1 MVVLGHVADFSE
13 GGTPECDGRAVDAFL
28 DLVGAT
34 SAESPESLAAHVDD
48 LPDGGTPELDVGLGF
63 VEITV
68 CSEVRAGSH
77 ACTMHSPSSAG
88 SAAECFNSSSI
99 PVTAPSTRVT
109 MGACPPVQLHVRRSC
124 WIQEL
129 VERNLY
135 GLK

>member
-1 MVVLGHVADFSE
+1 MVVLGHVADFSD

-28 DLVGAT
+28 DLFGAT
-34 SAESPESLAAHVDD
+34 SAESPESLAAHIADDLSVVLVRVADFLDGGTPEHGGRAVDAFLDLVCTTSAESPESLATHVDD

-88 SAAECFNSSSI
+88 
-99 PVTAPSTRVT
+99 
-109 MGACPPVQLHVRRSC
+109 
-124 WIQEL
+124 
-129 VERNLY
+129 
-135 GLK
+135 